1 MSRPSALMTT
11 LGSAAALAALAC
23 AAPAQ
28 AAGVSAKA
36 GLQYTVKGQ
45 SVTFTPTLDG
55 TQHTVVT
62 EPEGK
67 EMALGD
73 PLTLSLDYGDGSMG
87 TGGDSGAVSC
97 TDHGATPLHF
107 KAPTSTHTYA
117 KPGTYTVTVKAAYCG
132 DGGERQ
138 TISTT
143 KITVGSTGSTTTK
156 PSKPTQPKG
165 PKIDTDLVA
174 QPASGPSM
182 GLGAGL
188 GVIGAGLGAGALT
201 YRARR
206 QH

>member
-11 LGSAAALAALAC
+11 LGSAAAIAALAC

-45 SVTFTPTLDG
+45 SVTFTPTLTG

-62 EPEGK
+62 EPDGK

-97 TDHGATPLHF
+97 TDHGATPLRF

-138 TISTT
+138 TVNTT
-143 KITVGSTGSTTTK
+143 KITVGSTGTTAH
-156 PSKPTQPKG
+156 PSKPKG

-174 QPASGPSM
+174 QPAGGSNVL

-188 GVIGAGLGAGALT
+188 GVIGADLGAGALA